1 MHAAFQNATFG
12 LFTSLL
18 GGLVWGLAMFAIDTA
33 VNFKNLIISRYYPII
48 FSLILSTILFVIA
61 QFGPVSFLKE
71 LG

>member
-1 MHAAFQNATFG
+1 
-12 LFTSLL
+12 
-18 GGLVWGLAMFAIDTA
+18 MFAIDTA